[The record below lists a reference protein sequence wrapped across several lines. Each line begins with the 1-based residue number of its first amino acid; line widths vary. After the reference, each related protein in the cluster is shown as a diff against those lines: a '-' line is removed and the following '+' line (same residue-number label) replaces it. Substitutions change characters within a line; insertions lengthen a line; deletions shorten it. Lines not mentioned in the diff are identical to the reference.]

1 MIVRDLPVKK
11 SPSSS
16 SESGDESPLAS
27 TPPPEDEEEP
37 YDDGIGPPGTSGPSG
52 TSLPAVTVRCRSEL
66 LPGQFR
72 CRGPQVDPETQQPRG
87 CRRTVR
93 ICVIKKIAHFRFAKK

>member
-16 SESGDESPLAS
+16 AKSGDESPLAS
-27 TPPPEDEEEP
+27 TPPPEDREEP
-37 YDDGIGPPGTSGPSG
+37 YDDGIAPPGTSGTSG

-93 ICVIKKIAHFRFAKK
+93 ICVIVYT